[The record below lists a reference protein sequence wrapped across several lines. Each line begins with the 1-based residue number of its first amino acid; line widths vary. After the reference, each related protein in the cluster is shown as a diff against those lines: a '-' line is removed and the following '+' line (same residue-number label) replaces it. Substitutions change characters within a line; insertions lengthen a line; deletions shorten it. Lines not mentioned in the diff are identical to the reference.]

1 MNSVARLQ
9 NINKNCIQPVAVNE
23 NEDLSEVWL
32 GACVF
37 AYACACECVSVWV
50 CEPTSVRV
58 CSRVCLVECVYAM
71 IEITCAFACLCYCA
85 HNVSE

>member
-1 MNSVARLQ
+1 MRLKLTVLMNSEAWLQ

-37 AYACACECVSVWV
+37 AYACECVSVWV
-50 CEPTSVRV
+50 SMHLEIF
-58 CSRVCLVECVYAM
+58 CLR
-71 IEITCAFACLCYCA
+71 IITKKRKKRDVQDSGRWEGGS
-85 HNVSE
+85 NG

>member
-1 MNSVARLQ
+1 M
-9 NINKNCIQPVAVNE
+9 NE